1 MGISFVRPDGTFPG
15 RVIAGLQMLRQLDM
29 AWVSGW
35 NDVRWGVLR
44 AVDGEFVVS
53 DALLNPAPMPVLP
66 TVYLSANVQDRL
78 LDYTQVAHL
87 NHVAL
92 RASLRYSFARDF
104 ERCPMPNAVVR
115 ALNQSR

>member
-78 LDYTQVAHL
+78 LDYPQVAHL

-92 RASLRYSFARDF
+92 RASLRY
-104 ERCPMPNAVVR
+104 
-115 ALNQSR
+115 